1 MTTREVKFRHGV
13 RVLLLAGPEVLL
25 MNDSDPGMAGVSWWV
40 VPGGGVDDGES
51 IPDAACREIAEETG
65 LRLTP
70 SQLIGPVGDGVAVH
84 GYSDRIRVQA
94 DVFYRAE
101 VSRFIPDLS
110 HWTPWEQQRMQGAD
124 WHHID
129 ALPQQLW
136 PSRLRDL
143 VVATPGRPVMLGTRE
158 ESTVPLT
165 EAEWQQVKDAARGDG

>member
-1 MTTREVKFRHGV
+1 MIVYNIRQGTTKLCGGFIIGV
-13 RVLLLAGPEVLL
+13 LV
-25 MNDSDPGMAGVSWWV
+25 
-40 VPGGGVDDGES
+40 
-51 IPDAACREIAEETG
+51 T
-65 LRLTP
+65 
-70 SQLIGPVGDGVAVH
+70 
-84 GYSDRIRVQA
+84 
-94 DVFYRAE
+94 E

-110 HWTPWEQQRMQGAD
+110 LWTPWEQQRMQGAD